1 MAVSPWFR
9 GVIRS
14 AGMSWF
20 TVNSTVGATMKWQ
33 GHQVVQSTGAS
44 KTFFLRAPK
53 NIGDTVSVYC
63 KKGTTTNTAW
73 VVLPTGYSFQKTS
86 NSTGATFRKAIM
98 NAGNQSVTLV
108 AISTAKV
115 HILSNVNSV
124 TITTS

>member
-9 GVIRS
+9 GIVRS

-20 TVNSTVGATMKWQ
+20 TVNSTVGATMKWR

-44 KTFFLRAPK
+44 KTYFLRAPK
-53 NIGDTVSVYC
+53 NVGDTVAVYC
-63 KKGTTTNTAW
+63 KKATTTNTAW
-73 VVLPTGYSFQKTS
+73 VVLPTGYSFQRTS
-86 NSTGATFRKAIM
+86 NSTGTTFRKAIF
-98 NAGNQSVTLV
+98 NSGQQSAMFV
-108 AISTAKV
+108 AISTAKI